1 MLGGFCLGCNQLYNC
16 LVHVSFATK
25 NEAGGRVE
33 AKKVGFFLKIYMHT
47 ANWLP
52 KKFCEIDAL
61 STTNVSSK

>member
-33 AKKVGFFLKIYMHT
+33 AKKVGFFLKNICI
-47 ANWLP
+47 LP
-52 KKFCEIDAL
+52 IGYLK
-61 STTNVSSK
+61 SSAK